1 MNRHTLTAVILPLLL
16 IGWIISATLAQ
27 GLSTVSAVDSTRA
40 ISAGDHKIL
49 VYYFYFSPRCET
61 CLNME
66 AFSREAMETGFAR
79 EIKQGSVVWQAC
91 DVDKDKYKHFWDDFK
106 LDTKSL
112 IMVDEQAG
120 KMVRWKNCEQIWDL
134 AGAKP
139 DFMKYVQNEVRAYLN
154 PQPPSDKPQ

>member
-1 MNRHTLTAVILPLLL
+1 MSKHALTGAILQLLL
-16 IGWIISATLAQ
+16 IGSITSASIAQ
-27 GLSTVSAVDSTRA
+27 ELSTAVANDSAQA
-40 ISAGDHKIL
+40 IPAGAHKIL

-66 AFSREAMETGFAR
+66 AFSKEAMEIGFGN
-79 EIKQGSVVWQAC
+79 EIKQGSVVWKSC
-91 DVDKDKYKHFWDDFK
+91 DVDKEEYKHFWDDYK
-106 LDTKSL
+106 LETKAL

-120 KMVRWKNCEQIWDL
+120 KTIRWKNCEQIWDL

-154 PQPPSDKPQ
+154 PQIPIDKPQ